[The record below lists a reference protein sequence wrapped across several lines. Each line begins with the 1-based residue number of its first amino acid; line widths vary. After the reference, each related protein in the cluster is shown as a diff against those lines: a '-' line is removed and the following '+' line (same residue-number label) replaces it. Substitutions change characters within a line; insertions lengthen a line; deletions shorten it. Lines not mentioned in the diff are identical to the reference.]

1 MIWIKDRIMLNY
13 VQHFPE
19 QNEAVAS
26 RKKNETIDFISQDNF
41 SWLTREIF
49 SYLQWSLQLAS
60 KETLATSALE
70 LWRKSSFQIFS
81 LISFIPIAE
90 IKSPKIFTKKNKEK
104 FRSECPKACAEG
116 EILIQ
121 FIKTSAARVKAS
133 FQLLS
138 CLHNSVMNNSAEPRL
153 RRMENKY
160 FTSRIGGG
168 RARYSIRKTD
178 IQMN

>member
-41 SWLTREIF
+41 SWLIREIF
-49 SYLQWSLQLAS
+49 SYLFSDGACNWAS
-60 KETLATSALE
+60 MEILTKSALE
-70 LWRKSSFQIFS
+70 LWRKSSFHILSMIS
-81 LISFIPIAE
+81 LIPIAE
-90 IKSPKIFTKKNKEK
+90 IKSPKIFSKKNKEK
-104 FRSECPKACAEG
+104 FRSECPKACEGG

-138 CLHNSVMNNSAEPRL
+138 CLHNSVMNNSAETRL
-153 RRMENKY
+153 RQMKNKY
-160 FTSRIGGG
+160 FKSRNGG
-168 RARYSIRKTD
+168 RRASYSIRKTD
-178 IQMN
+178 I